1 VPLRVSIKDHWQE
14 QRLFV
19 RRAIAAAVFVLLG
32 VALVAGRLV
41 LLQVVNHEHYQ
52 DLSHGNRVR
61 IEPLPPTRG
70 LIFDRNGRLLAEN
83 LPTFDLEITPE
94 AVPNLAGTLTEL
106 SRLME
111 ITPEDRARFDK
122 TLRTHR
128 RFEALPIKLH
138 LGEEEVARFAV
149 LRQHF
154 PGVDIHARLARHY
167 PGLGSAVH
175 AIGYVGQ
182 ISEGDLERLDPAA
195 YAGTVLTGKIGI
207 ELAYEYLLHGK
218 PGYRQVLVDA
228 QGRALDVLEKTPPVP
243 GHDLLLTL
251 DSEVQRA
258 AEKALEGMR
267 GAVVAIDP
275 RDGGVI
281 ALVSTPTYDPN
292 PFSQGLSPREFAA
305 LNTDPKKP
313 MINRAL
319 RGAYPPGSTIKPI
332 LALAGLQYG
341 AIVPAQT
348 RYCRGYFTLP
358 GHSHRYRDFKRE
370 GHGAMNMHEAIE
382 QSCDVYFYQLALE
395 LGIERMHE
403 FMASF
408 GFGQTTGID
417 IPGERSGLMPSP
429 AWKQKAFK
437 NAADRVWFPGETL
450 ITGIGQGFVLATP
463 LQLADAAATLATRG
477 KRFRPRLVA
486 AVRDPVSGELREL
499 PPEALPDV
507 EVSDPAMWDGVLE
520 GMEAVVSGERGTARR
535 IAVDAPYRIA
545 GKTGTAQLFSIG
557 QDEKYEAD
565 ETPEELRDHAW
576 FIAFAP
582 VEAPQLAVAV
592 LVENGGFGSRS
603 AAPVARQVFD
613 AWFESER
620 MRLARKAGEPSSGS
634 AR

>member
-1 VPLRVSIKDHWQE
+1 MPLRLSIKDHWQE
-14 QRLFV
+14 QRLFG
-19 RRAIAAAVFVLLG
+19 RRAISAAVLVLIALS
-32 VALVAGRLV
+32 LVAGRLV

-94 AVPNLAGTLTEL
+94 AVPNLTATLTQL
-106 SRLME
+106 GLLME
-111 ITPEDRARFDK
+111 ITPDDRARFDK
-122 TLRTHR
+122 ALRTHR
-128 RFEALPIKLH
+128 RFDSLPIKLH
-138 LGEEEVARFAV
+138 LSEEEVARFAV
-149 LRQHF
+149 LRQQF

-182 ISEGDLERLDPAA
+182 LSEDDLERLDRAA

-207 ELAYEYLLHGK
+207 ELAYEQLLHGG

-251 DSEVQRA
+251 DSDVQRA
-258 AEKALEGMR
+258 AEKALDGLR
-267 GAVVAIDP
+267 GSVVAIDP

-281 ALVSTPTYDPN
+281 ALVSTPTFDPN

-319 RGAYPPGSTIKPI
+319 RGAYPPGSTVKPI
-332 LALAGLQYG
+332 MALAGLEYN
-341 AIVPAQT
+341 IVLPEQT

-358 GHSHRYRDFKRE
+358 GSSHRYRDFKRE
-370 GHGAMNMHEAIE
+370 GHGAMNMHQAIE
-382 QSCDVYFYQLALE
+382 QSCDVYFYQVALE
-395 LGIERMHE
+395 LGIERMHD

-408 GFGQTTGID
+408 GFGEQTGID
-417 IPGERSGLMPSP
+417 IPGERSGLNPSP
-429 AWKQKAFK
+429 AWKQKAFR

-450 ITGIGQGFVLATP
+450 ITGIGQGFLLATP
-463 LQLADAAATLATRG
+463 LQLADAAATLASRG
-477 KRFRPRLVA
+477 KRFRPHLVA
-486 AVRDPVSGELREL
+486 AVRDPVTGELRAHE
-499 PPEALPDV
+499 PERLPDV
-507 EVSDPAMWDGVLE
+507 QVSDPAMWDGVLA
-520 GMEAVVSGERGTARR
+520 GMEAVVSGDRGTARK
-535 IAVDAPYRIA
+535 IGLDAPYRIA
-545 GKTGTAQLFSIG
+545 GKTGTAQVFTIG
-557 QDEKYEAD
+557 QDEKYKAE

-582 VEAPQLAVAV
+582 AEAPQLAVAV

-613 AWFESER
+613 AYFESER
-620 MRLARKAGEPSSGS
+620 MRLAKKAGEPSSGS